1 MSFADSKCTAGVTGS
16 EEVCGSVHAHDQS
29 LAAKWVTI
37 FIYIYILYLYILY
50 YILHIL
56 HYIILYYII
65 VYYIILYY
73 IYMNDKYNIN
83 ITWSSQILQTV
94 QF

>member
-37 FIYIYILYLYILY
+37 FIYIYYIYIY
-50 YILHIL
+50 YIIYYIY
-56 HYIILYYII
+56 YIILYYII
-65 VYYIILYY
+65 LYYIILYY

>member
-37 FIYIYILYLYILY
+37 FIYIYIIFIYTILYIT
-50 YILHIL
+50 YITL
-56 HYIILYYII
+56 HYIILYYS
-65 VYYIILYY
+65 ILYY